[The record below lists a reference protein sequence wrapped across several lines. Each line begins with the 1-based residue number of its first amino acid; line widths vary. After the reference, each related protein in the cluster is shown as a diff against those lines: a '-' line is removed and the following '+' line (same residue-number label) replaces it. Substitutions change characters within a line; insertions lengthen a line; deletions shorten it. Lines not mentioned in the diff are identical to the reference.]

1 MCIFDYR
8 KKVLAVSN
16 RRLCSIPFEEQ
27 IERVCLWKPGGLIL
41 REKDLA
47 EEEYLFLAKEILG
60 ICKKQDVPCIF
71 HTYVS
76 AARKLECSSV
86 HLPLPLLRR
95 YAGTLDD
102 FGVIGT
108 SVHSPEEAR
117 EACRLGATYLTA
129 GHIYATDCKKGLPPR
144 GTEFL
149 REVCSCAELPVYAIG
164 GIKPEE
170 SMIQEVLDCGAAG
183 GCIMSEMMRPEIL
196 LPPGGLQRHADDRCP
211 KS

>member
-27 IERVCLWKPGGLIL
+27 IERVCQWKPGGLIL
-41 REKDLA
+41 REKDLP
-47 EEEYLFLAKEILG
+47 EEEYLLLAKEILG
-60 ICKKQDVPCIF
+60 LCEQYDVPCIF
-71 HTYVS
+71 HTYVN
-76 AARKLECSSV
+76 AARELGGSSI

-102 FGVIGT
+102 FRVIGT

-117 EACRLGATYLTA
+117 EACGLGATYLTA
-129 GHIYATDCKKGLPPR
+129 GHINATDCKKGLPPR

-149 REVCSCAELPVYAIG
+149 REVCSCVELPVYAIG

-170 SMIQEVLDCGAAG
+170 SKIQEVLDCGAAG

-196 LPPGGLQRHADDRCP
+196 LPPGGLQRRADDRCP
-211 KS
+211 QS